1 MSIYRIARALSFSGI
16 FRQLEQEAELSYTTE
31 LKLCSMFIQ
40 HKFTAQEFRE
50 EKATVCKAVVN
61 WRRHSKLEHANGV
74 LNHFIYL
81 FIFSL

>member
-16 FRQLEQEAELSYTTE
+16 FSFSYTTE

-74 LNHFIYL
+74 LNHFIYK
-81 FIFSL
+81 